1 MFGQTG
7 ERPLQCC
14 VEISNN
20 IASQCLFK
28 SADLTAET
36 WDGNGA
42 FEFRYPKK
50 PTAEMKA
57 AFQTML
63 SWVVST
69 DTTAPTGNALSAP
82 VTYDGTTYTN
92 DTKEYRAA
100 KFKAEVGN
108 YFTVG
113 SLLYHYLFTERHCMI
128 DNRAKN
134 VFISYEYDPDV
145 QDYRWNVC
153 KDYDN
158 DTADGN
164 DNEGGLTFSY
174 GLEDTDSVGTKPV
187 FNASSSVLWCNVR
200 DCLGAELEAMFK
212 DREAAGA
219 WSAERIL
226 AKFAAHQAA
235 RRKRWWRRYVGQILH
250 ALYQQRQHRVH

>member
-1 MFGQTG
+1 MHFS
-7 ERPLQCC
+7 PF
-14 VEISNN
+14 
-20 IASQCLFK
+20 AH
-28 SADLTAET
+28 
-36 WDGNGA
+36 
-42 FEFRYPKK
+42 
-50 PTAEMKA
+50 
-57 AFQTML
+57 
-63 SWVVST
+63 
-69 DTTAPTGNALSAP
+69 
-82 VTYDGTTYTN
+82 GTTYTN

-108 YFTVG
+108 YFTVD

-187 FNASSSVLWCNVR
+187 FNASSSVL
-200 DCLGAELEAMFK
+200 
-212 DREAAGA
+212 
-219 WSAERIL
+219 
-226 AKFAAHQAA
+226 
-235 RRKRWWRRYVGQILH
+235 
-250 ALYQQRQHRVH
+250 